1 MEDARPGY
9 YAIIPAEVRYDDRI
23 PANAKLLYGEVS
35 ALVGREGYCFASNQ
49 YFADLYGMTVENIAR
64 LLTKLEKAGHI
75 CRVMEK
81 DSTGQIVSRKLYLKA
96 SLPDVQGI
104 DKKINTPQQKNQGGI
119 DKKIKDTN
127 TSITN
132 KEKDKKEKSAK
143 PQTDVLTDE
152 QLHNLVVN
160 NIGVIS
166 TPAWTR
172 TAKNELYKLVMDL
185 YDPRREVRK
194 AHPVRSERSVKAT
207 FKKLTLGGKGDPD
220 VMIGMLCNAIEG
232 GWQGVQIPKAG
243 EVHAPPAAPVRRDE
257 EWL

>member
-1 MEDARPGY
+1 MEDNRPGY

-23 PANAKLLYGEVS
+23 PANAKLLYGEIS

-75 CRVMEK
+75 SRVIEK
-81 DSTGQIVSRKLYLKA
+81 DNSGQIVSRKLYLRV
-96 SLPDVQGI
+96 SLPDGWGI
-104 DKKINTPQQKNQGGI
+104 DKKINTPQQKNQYPI

-127 TSITN
+127 TRITN
-132 KEKDKKEKSAK
+132 KEKDKKEKPEK
-143 PQTDVLTDE
+143 QKTDALTDE
-152 QLHNLVVN
+152 QLQQLVVG
-160 NIGVIS
+160 NISIIS
-166 TPAWTR
+166 EGWNRKT
-172 TAKNELYKLVMDL
+172 KNELFKLVMDL

-194 AHPVRSERSVKAT
+194 AHPVRSERSVRAT
-207 FKKLTLGGKGDPD
+207 FRKLSLGSQGNPD

-232 GWQGVQIPKAG
+232 GWQGVQIPKG
-243 EVHAPPAAPVRRDE
+243 MPEPLIPQTRRDE